1 MFFRMAALLLTL
13 ACSVA
18 GCASTPPTH
27 RATDMSSAI
36 NDWNTWHEQR
46 LRRLQADDGWLTLVD
61 LAFVTDG
68 VWSMGRSDANRLRYE
83 HATAERVGAFV
94 VHEDRVVFACDVIAD
109 GPSSGHPVAEVTADG
124 RVIDTVELIAD
135 DKGTPT
141 VLRNGPLSFT
151 LVRRNGALA
160 LRVRDN
166 ASGTRATFTGIDRF
180 PYDEALVLTA
190 GVEPAAAS
198 ATVSITNV
206 QGFVED
212 QPLAATLVFDVC
224 GTQAHLA
231 ATAGASGGFFVVFGD
246 ATNGSTSYGGGR
258 FLEVAPPVDGTVTL
272 DFNRAYNPP
281 CSFTDFATCPLPP
294 AANRLACRVEAGER
308 HP

>member
-1 MFFRMAALLLTL
+1 MSFRDAALLLTL
-13 ACSVA
+13 TCGVA

-27 RATDMSSAI
+27 PATDMSSAI

-46 LRRLQADDGWLTLVD
+46 LRRLQAEDGWLTLVD
-61 LAFVTDG
+61 LAFLADG
-68 VWSMGRSDANRLRYE
+68 VWSMGRGDANRLRYE
-83 HATAERVGAFV
+83 HATADRVGAFV

-124 RVIDTVELIAD
+124 RVVDTVELVAD

-141 VLRNGPLSFT
+141 VLRNGPLMFT

-166 ASGTRATFTGIDRF
+166 ASSTRTAFTGIDRF
-180 PYDEALVLTA
+180 PYDEACAVA
-190 GVEPAAAS
+190 ARVEPATPG

-206 QGFVED
+206 KGFVEE
-212 QPLAATLVFDVC
+212 QPLAATLLFEVC
-224 GTQAHLA
+224 GTHARFA
-231 ATAGASGGFFVVFGD
+231 ATAGTNGGFFVVFGD
-246 ATNGSTSYGGGR
+246 ATNGSSSYGGGR
-258 FLEVAPPVDGTVTL
+258 FLEVAPPVDGMVTL

-294 AANRLACRVEAGER
+294 EANRLACRVEAGER
-308 HP
+308 HR